1 MCIRIAQP
9 NKVAFSVPGN
19 DDSWWY
25 FCLLPVAALSS
36 GQTSPYVAIMLW
48 QPESTATVPGKALE
62 LVSYSSEINIQMAS
76 QASPPSVWPCSN
88 RKASRPL
95 NSNVTANAST
105 GHLSKG
111 AANVHAMLFK
121 PQ

>member
-19 DDSWWY
+19 YYSWWY
-25 FCLLPVAALSS
+25 FCFLLGAALSS
-36 GQTSPYVAIMLW
+36 GQTSPYIVITPRQA
-48 QPESTATVPGKALE
+48 ESTATVPGKALE

-88 RKASRPL
+88 RKASRLL

-105 GHLSKG
+105 GRLRKG
-111 AANVHAMLFK
+111 VANVHAMLFK